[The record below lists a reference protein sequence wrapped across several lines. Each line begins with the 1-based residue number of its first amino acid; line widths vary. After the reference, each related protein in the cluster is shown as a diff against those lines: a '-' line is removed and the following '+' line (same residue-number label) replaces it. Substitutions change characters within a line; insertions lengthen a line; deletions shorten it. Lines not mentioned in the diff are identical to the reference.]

1 MKIASRDIIKIDKHT
16 QGETKQGKKGDA
28 GRTNNETN
36 FEVFSRFWLSMI
48 QATNLF
54 QAL

>member
-1 MKIASRDIIKIDKHT
+1 MKIAAKERLAEIVHNFDT

-48 QATNLF
+48 
-54 QAL
+54 

>member
-1 MKIASRDIIKIDKHT
+1 MINT
-16 QGETKQGKKGDA
+16 QGETKQGKEGDA
-28 GRTNNETN
+28 GRTNHEAN

-48 QATNLF
+48 RATNLF